1 MLSGSTLRAAFKLT
15 LPQIKNA
22 QDLSTMIR
30 ELQELWLFGSLDTL
44 TDPADSAKDK
54 EKALQISQLIET
66 LAKKSLEIHA
76 GEKE

>member
-1 MLSGSTLRAAFKLT
+1 
-15 LPQIKNA
+15 
-22 QDLSTMIR
+22 MIR